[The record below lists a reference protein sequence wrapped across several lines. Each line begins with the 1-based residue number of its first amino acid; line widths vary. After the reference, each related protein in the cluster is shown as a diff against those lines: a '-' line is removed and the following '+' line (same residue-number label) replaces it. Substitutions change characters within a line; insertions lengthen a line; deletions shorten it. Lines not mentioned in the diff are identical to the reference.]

1 MTPVELPAV
10 AAPMVSPVTVTVTA
24 LLAATLPPSI
34 EMMIWVL
41 LGVPALP
48 AGGPLPLTC
57 TPGVPVLEKNPEGY
71 VSVMLLPLP
80 SAPPALVVNENVA
93 AAPDFPATRSEG
105 AIENAALVT
114 CPPIT
119 PELTP
124 DDSV

>member
-93 AAPDFPATRSEG
+93 AAPDFPAAVVSEHRVAQSECFAPSG
-105 AIENAALVT
+105 
-114 CPPIT
+114 
-119 PELTP
+119 
-124 DDSV
+124 